1 MLTCDVVQAHLALE
15 SAADSTLDLAAV
27 AEHLATCPH
36 CQRFRAALEELD
48 RTLPALPEE
57 SAPEALIQRVA
68 GAVRDAPPMRRADA
82 FGRPGWAAMAAGVLV
97 AVSLFGLVD
106 TLPEMNLMVG
116 DYAVVAK
123 SSPVSVGNLRVASQ
137 AAQSTEIFASDEI
150 RDFARSPSILP
161 RESESESET
170 EAVDKKSKN
179 REQPRN
185 EVASEVVAP
194 TSASSRER
202 GDDAGGDEAA
212 EDDARLNQ
220 LLRGRSS
227 ADVAS
232 SDIEFRKVLPEKLA
246 DLDRLDAPQS
256 VQREFAQMAPEPEAP
271 VVLNARVAGVFSV
284 EEAQGESGK
293 RDRKLAHGLSL
304 MESETKQLSAKMVKK
319 EASTGAKDGLY
330 SMQDQEQALDLDSVS
345 KGELQSVAPESTS
358 VATMKSSMEFPAPA
372 SPSSFVEGNAG
383 AGGLI
388 GGDAR
393 LTNLP
398 ARDPHVAAR
407 RFLAERENLQ
417 GLSFEPASGYWS
429 NTYVPGDPEMRR
441 LAASLRGWDRSAL
454 IAGLGTVRFERA
466 ARPTWQPFDP
476 PQGAALATYLHA
488 DKAAVSGPSRLRVQI
503 GLKATERGSG
513 LRPAMN
519 VVLLLDAREPVSAGM
534 EARMRALVLA
544 LARARQPGDQFNLV
558 IAGRQTETA
567 LPDGRFRHGPLS
579 LLLESALRVTGG
591 ASGRSLIPA
600 TRLATELAHQVEDDA
615 APLGASLILLVTGS
629 SIAHEIEALE
639 QLAHRNA
646 VNGVLQSVVSIGP
659 RPESAALD
667 RLVLAGQG
675 QRRVIAAAEEAE
687 RVIDEGLHAAGQA
700 VARAVR
706 LRLRL
711 AGGVQL
717 IQVLGAQRLAE
728 PEAER
733 VREAEQSID
742 QRISRNLGIEADRGE
757 DEEGIQIV
765 IPNFYSGDTHTVVL
779 DVFVPGPGP
788 IADLTVRYKDLV
800 FLRNG
805 VARNRLEL
813 PVGERPAGPL
823 ERNVLKNELAQ
834 VLAASAREA
843 GRALASADLVGA
855 IGHIDQARVLLA
867 GLRQVVPGWATDPEL
882 VNDESML
889 AEYLL
894 ALRSPYMQQPEFRH
908 PLAESLRFLSYQ
920 RLSGELE

>member
-15 SAADSTLDLAAV
+15 SAVDSTRDLAAV

-36 CQRFRAALEELD
+36 CQRFRSALEELD

-68 GAVRDAPPMRRADA
+68 GAVRDSPPVRRADT

-106 TLPEMNLMVG
+106 TLPEMNLVFS

-123 SSPVSVGNLRVASQ
+123 SSPVSVGDLRVASQ
-137 AAQSTEIFASDEI
+137 DAQSTEIFAADEI
-150 RDFARSPSILP
+150 RDFARSPSILSG
-161 RESESESET
+161 ESESESQT

-185 EVASEVVAP
+185 EVASEVAAS
-194 TSASSRER
+194 TSASSREP
-202 GDDAGGDEAA
+202 GDEAA

-227 ADVAS
+227 ADIAI
-232 SDIEFRKVLPEKLA
+232 SDIEFRKVLPEELA

-256 VQREFAQMAPEPEAP
+256 VQQGFVQMAPEPEAS
-271 VVLNARVAGVFSV
+271 VVLNAQVSGVLSL
-284 EEAQGESGK
+284 EEAQEESGK
-293 RDRKLAHGLSL
+293 RDQKLARRLKL
-304 MESETKQLSAKMVKK
+304 MESETKRLSEKLAKK
-319 EASTGAKDGLY
+319 ETATGAKDGLY
-330 SMQDQEQALDLDSVS
+330 SELALVLDSVS
-345 KGELQSVAPESTS
+345 KGELQSVVPESTS
-358 VATMKSSMEFPAPA
+358 VATMKSLVELPAPA
-372 SPSSFVEGNAG
+372 SPSSIVEGNAG

-393 LTNLP
+393 LTNRP
-398 ARDPHVAAR
+398 VRDPHVAAR
-407 RFLAERENLQ
+407 RFLAARENLQ
-417 GLSFEPASGYWS
+417 DLTFEPASGYWS

-441 LAASLRGWDRSAL
+441 LAASLRDWDRSAL
-454 IAGLGTVRFERA
+454 IAELGTVRFERA

-476 PQGAALATYLHA
+476 PQSAALATYLHA

-519 VVLLLDAREPVSAGM
+519 VVLLLDAREPVSAGV

-600 TRLATELAHQVEDDA
+600 TRLATELAHQAEDDA
-615 APLGASLILLVTGS
+615 APLGASLILLVTGA
-629 SIAHEIEALE
+629 SIAHEIDALE

-728 PEAER
+728 PEAQR

-894 ALRSPYMQQPEFRH
+894 ALRSPYMQQPEFRQ

-920 RLSGELE
+920 RLSGEVE